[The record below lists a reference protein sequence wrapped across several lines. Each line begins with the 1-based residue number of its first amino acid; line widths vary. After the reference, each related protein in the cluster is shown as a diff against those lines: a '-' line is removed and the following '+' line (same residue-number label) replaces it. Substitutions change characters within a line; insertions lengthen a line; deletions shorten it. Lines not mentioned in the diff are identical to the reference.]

1 LNNKGIK
8 TIKETNM
15 ETFIQ
20 CILLV
25 IAMIGVAVVWVL
37 GGRALKE
44 LLWDVL
50 EFIIKVIEFCINKLL
65 GKE

>member
-1 LNNKGIK
+1 
-8 TIKETNM
+8 M

-50 EFIIKVIEFCINKLL
+50 EFIIKVIEFRINKLL